1 MRYSRLKI
9 IFPIGLF
16 VALFLDGS
24 VSNVFAGKLFSYP
37 YASVLHLVL
46 LWIVFAV
53 FLDDRDNLS
62 VGIGLHSWAWCL
74 TGTILGF

>member
-24 VSNVFAGKLFSYP
+24 VSNVFDAKLFSYP

-46 LWIVFAV
+46 L
-53 FLDDRDNLS
+53 
-62 VGIGLHSWAWCL
+62 
-74 TGTILGF
+74 